1 MLSPLRQL
9 TGLDALF
16 LTQEATDTPMHI
28 GLLMLYRPAK
38 SSRGP
43 VRFKDILDT
52 FRQRVHSAP
61 VFHQAVGK
69 VPLGLD
75 HPFWFAAQQLDIE
88 FHVRHI
94 VLPKPGDWRQLCI
107 QVARLQA
114 RMLDR
119 TRPLWEAYVIEGLD
133 NINSLPAGSFAIFF
147 KMHHAAVDG
156 AIGQA
161 DAEPLQPSSGGAY
174 AITGGYWY
182 RQPAS
187 DPSASCNGDTDCLF
201 RNGFETPP

>member
-1 MLSPLRQL
+1 MLTSPLRQL

-119 TRPLWEAYVIEGLD
+119 TRPRQGFRE
-133 NINSLPAGSFAIFF
+133 
-147 KMHHAAVDG
+147 HR
-156 AIGQA
+156 Q
-161 DAEPLQPSSGGAY
+161 QSSALHW
-174 AITGGYWY
+174 TWL
-182 RQPAS
+182 S
-187 DPSASCNGDTDCLF
+187 
-201 RNGFETPP
+201 